1 MEVTGTVDEPPA
13 ERQTIRLLLNSAALP
28 CGAEMDLLFEQ
39 VADGH
44 AAELDD
50 HQRVCVHCQAAL
62 GELSVLWAPVAERA
76 ASPVTAPPGLTAA
89 VMSQIRQLVRDV
101 WYTLQT
107 SDLGVIRI
115 AARIV
120 AALARDAARTVPGVR
135 VALGRSTRTR
145 LAALAEQATFKHRH
159 PNAAVGVLGRTA
171 VVDLAV
177 AVQYGDPVHEVAR
190 TIQQQVIT
198 ALRENIGLQTVH
210 VNVNVDDVLTDDQ

>member
-1 MEVTGTVDEPPA
+1 VDEPPA
-13 ERQTIRLLLNSAALP
+13 ERQAIRILLNSATMP

-50 HQRVCVHCQAAL
+50 HQRDCVYCQAAL
-62 GELSVLWAPVAERA
+62 GELSLLWAPVAERA
-76 ASPVTAPPGLTAA
+76 ASPVAAPPGLTAA

-107 SDLGVIRI
+107 TDLGVIRI

-120 AALARDAARTVPGVR
+120 AAKARDAAHTVPGVR

-159 PNAAVGVLGRTA
+159 PHAAVGVLGRTA

-177 AVQYGDPVHEVAR
+177 AVQYGEPVHEVAR
-190 TIQQQVIT
+190 NIQKQVIK

-210 VNVNVDDVLTDDQ
+210 VNVNVDDILTDDQ

>member
-1 MEVTGTVDEPPA
+1 VTGSVDEPPA
-13 ERQTIRLLLNSAALP
+13 ERQAIRILLNSATMP

-50 HQRVCVHCQAAL
+50 HQRDCVYCQAAL
-62 GELSVLWAPVAERA
+62 GELSLLWAPVAERA
-76 ASPVTAPPGLTAA
+76 ASPVAAPPGLTAA
-89 VMSQIRQLVRDV
+89 VMNQIRQLVRDV

-107 SDLGVIRI
+107 TDLGVIRI

-120 AALARDAARTVPGVR
+120 ATKARDAAHTVPGVR

-159 PNAAVGVLGRTA
+159 PHAAVGVLGRTA

-177 AVQYGDPVHEVAR
+177 AVQYGEPVHEVAHN
-190 TIQQQVIT
+190 IQKQVIK
-198 ALRENIGLQTVH
+198 ALRENIGLQTVQ
-210 VNVNVDDVLTDDQ
+210 VNVNVDDILIDDQ

>member
-1 MEVTGTVDEPPA
+1 VTGSVDEPPA
-13 ERQTIRLLLNSAALP
+13 ERQAIRILLNSATMP

-50 HQRVCVHCQAAL
+50 HQRDCVYCQAAL
-62 GELSVLWAPVAERA
+62 GELSLLWAPVAERA
-76 ASPVTAPPGLTAA
+76 ASPVAAPPGLTAA

-107 SDLGVIRI
+107 TDLGVIRI

-120 AALARDAARTVPGVR
+120 AAKARDAAHTVPGVR

-159 PNAAVGVLGRTA
+159 PHAAVGVLGRTA

-177 AVQYGDPVHEVAR
+177 AVQYGEPVHEVAR
-190 TIQQQVIT
+190 NIQKQVIK

-210 VNVNVDDVLTDDQ
+210 VNVNVDDILTDDQ